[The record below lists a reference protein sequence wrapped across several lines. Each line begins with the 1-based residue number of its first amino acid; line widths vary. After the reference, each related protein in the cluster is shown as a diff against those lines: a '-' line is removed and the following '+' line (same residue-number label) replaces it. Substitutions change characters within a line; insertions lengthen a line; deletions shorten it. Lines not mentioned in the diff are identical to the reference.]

1 MEVITPVNIEE
12 RKNLDIRTGD
22 TVRLS
27 LRIQEKGKTRL
38 QPYEGLVI
46 AVKHGKEPGAM
57 ITVRRVASGVGM
69 EKVLPLYSPTIA
81 KIEIVN
87 RAKTRR
93 SKLYYIREKAARA
106 ARRKIKN
113 IFGFQREVVADETV
127 EKPKEES
134 EETNDNPA
142 ESNEAVGEEVK
153 TEETPEV
160 VEEKVETPQEDSQ
173 EEAKA

>member
-1 MEVITPVNIEE
+1 MEVITPVNIDE

-46 AVKHGKEPGAM
+46 AIKGGKEAGAM

-69 EKVLPLYSPTIA
+69 EKTMPLYSPTIA

-113 IFGFQREVVADETV
+113 IFGFERTMVADETV
-127 EKPKEES
+127 ERPSEAPADAENTEATNES
-134 EETNDNPA
+134 APEVTENTSAEET
-142 ESNEAVGEEVK
+142 
-153 TEETPEV
+153 TQ
-160 VEEKVETPQEDSQ
+160 EEK
-173 EEAKA
+173 A